1 MGDSNQILSGLPKS
15 FTREYLLGV
24 IEETARQAAKE
35 TAKEIDEIHR
45 REARRTD
52 PGKSAQRMLS
62 EYRRLKIAQKEDIQ
76 ITEAEGLEMRWKY
89 LKDLMGAPDRRI
101 ATEETAYMRE
111 RKLQYNH
118 YKIQRI
124 EAAIDMYRRE
134 CENSGNEEAMRRY
147 RVVTMRYMEEIEKTV
162 EEIAEKENVS
172 VRSAYNDINT
182 ACKIIAVYLSA
193 V

>member
-52 PGKSAQRMLS
+52 PGKSAQRILS

-89 LKDLMGAPDRRI
+89 LKDLMGEPDRHQGTGRRDYS
-101 ATEETAYMRE
+101 ARGGN
-111 RKLQYNH
+111 RGK
-118 YKIQRI
+118 
-124 EAAIDMYRRE
+124 RE
-134 CENSGNEEAMRRY
+134 CKRPK
-147 RVVTMRYMEEIEKTV
+147 RV
-162 EEIAEKENVS
+162 
-172 VRSAYNDINT
+172 
-182 ACKIIAVYLSA
+182 
-193 V
+193 